1 MNLVPITYVLDEH
14 MIEPG
19 VFLYGKLGIEIDLT
33 DGNPY
38 IDSFRLTRIEGEEG
52 DEDYEQLLEF
62 EYGKL
67 NTAVAEF
74 VWSAL
79 HSTKGLMDDIFDE
92 CAREGMWG

>member
-67 NTAVAEF
+67 NTALAR
-74 VWSAL
+74 
-79 HSTKGLMDDIFDE
+79 IQ
-92 CAREGMWG
+92 CANLPEVDRKSQRTYQ